1 MGAALLLSPA
11 LHAWYVLCVLPLAV
25 WRGESARAWVV
36 LSISVFGY
44 FLLWDVNH
52 ASGRAWEEPIWL
64 RLLIYLPPLIA
75 LGWSFA
81 VRPPGQAGGGKRCY
95 PQAH

>member
-11 LHAWYVLCVLPLAV
+11 LHAWYVLWVLPLAV
-25 WRGESARAWVV
+25 WRGENAWAWIV
-36 LSISVFGY
+36 LSMSVFGY

-52 ASGRAWEEPIWL
+52 ASGLAWTEPIWL

-75 LGWSFA
+75 LGWSLA
-81 VRPPGQAGGGKRCY
+81 ARPSDRAGGAQRCY
-95 PQAH
+95 L